1 MLRRLRSLWDRR
13 RPQPLSSW
21 FVVRWD
27 DSAAM
32 LSDFWTELVR
42 RGLFDAEL
50 AMKAMATADGLA
62 ATRPSVVP
70 AF

>member
-1 MLRRLRSLWDRR
+1 
-13 RPQPLSSW
+13 
-21 FVVRWD
+21 
-27 DSAAM
+27 M